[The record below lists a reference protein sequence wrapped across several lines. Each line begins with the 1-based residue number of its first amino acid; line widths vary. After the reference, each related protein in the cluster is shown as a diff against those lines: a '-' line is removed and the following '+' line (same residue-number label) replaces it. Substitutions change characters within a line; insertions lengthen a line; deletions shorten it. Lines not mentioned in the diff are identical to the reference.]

1 MIKANEN
8 CIFCK
13 IVNKE
18 IPSKKI
24 YEDKKVIAFLDINPI
39 SKGHTLIIPKKH
51 SENIFDIGES
61 ELKGIIST
69 SKKISILLKNKLNAD
84 GVNIL
89 HASGKEAQQSVFHFH
104 IHIIPR
110 YKDDGLNTWPKSN
123 YKELNFE
130 EIIKKIKQ

>member
-1 MIKANEN
+1 MNKET

-13 IVNKE
+13 ITKGE
-18 IPSKKI
+18 IPSRKVYENKKI
-24 YEDKKVIAFLDINPI
+24 IAILDVNPI
-39 SKGHTLIIPKKH
+39 SKGHVLVIPKKH
-51 SENIFDIGES
+51 FENIFDID
-61 ELKGIIST
+61 ELYLKEIILA
-69 SKKISILLKNKLNAD
+69 SKKISQLLKDKLNAE

-110 YKDDGLNTWPKSN
+110 YKGDKLDTWPKSR

-130 EIIKKIKQ
+130 EIIKKIKE